1 MAAGAGAGA
10 GGTAA
15 VVVVVVVAGSKYG
28 GCGFHLAE
36 DGHMTQ
42 QQGQQ

>member
-1 MAAGAGAGA
+1 MAAGAGGGA
-10 GGTAA
+10 GGTA
-15 VVVVVVVAGSKYG
+15 VVVVVVVDAGSKFG
-28 GCGFHLAE
+28 GRGFHLAE